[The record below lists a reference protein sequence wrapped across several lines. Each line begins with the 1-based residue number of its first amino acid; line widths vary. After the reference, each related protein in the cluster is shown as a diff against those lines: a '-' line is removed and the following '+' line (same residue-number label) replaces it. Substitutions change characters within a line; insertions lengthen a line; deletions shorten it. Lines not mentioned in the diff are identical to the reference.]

1 MFRKSLIVLSVLVA
15 SAVTTAQQLE
25 TRVTSTPM
33 LVPDRVIVRVTD
45 LAKSI
50 AFYRDLVGLPL
61 QSTYEE
67 FAVLGGDKMTVML
80 QQVARK
86 STEPSSGLASLTE
99 VVLQS
104 TDVFASY
111 QSLKSRGVVF
121 RLEPR
126 LATTD
131 GVRDLYTADFRDP
144 DGHILSIAGWV
155 VHHED
160 TQTRRQE
167 DTNDFRI
174 FASS

>member
-1 MFRKSLIVLSVLVA
+1 MFRKSLIGLSVLVA

-25 TRVTSTPM
+25 TRVTSTTPM

-160 TQTRRQE
+160 TKTRRHE
-167 DTNDFRI
+167 
-174 FASS
+174 

>member
-1 MFRKSLIVLSVLVA
+1 MFRKSLIGLSVLVA
-15 SAVTTAQQLE
+15 SAVATAQQLE
-25 TRVTSTPM
+25 TRVTSTAPA

-45 LAKSI
+45 LAKSV

-61 QSTYEE
+61 QSTHEE

-111 QSLKSRGVVF
+111 QSLRSRGIVF
-121 RLEPR
+121 RVEPR

-131 GVRDLYTADFRDP
+131 GVHDLYTADFRDP

-155 VHHED
+155 ERP
-160 TQTRRQE
+160 TASRR
-167 DTNDFRI
+167 
-174 FASS
+174 

>member
-1 MFRKSLIVLSVLVA
+1 MDRGFLIALSVLVA
-15 SAVTTAQQLE
+15 VAVTAAQQPE
-25 TRVTSTPM
+25 TGVTSAPT
-33 LVPDRVIVRVTD
+33 LVPNRVIVRVTD

-67 FAVLGGDKMTVML
+67 FAVFGGDKMTVML

-86 STEPSSGLASLTE
+86 STGPSTGLASLTE

-111 QSLKSRGVVF
+111 RSLRSRGVVF
-121 RLEPR
+121 RFEPR

-131 GVRDLYTADFRDP
+131 GVHDLYTADFRDP
-144 DGHILSIAGWV
+144 DGHVLSIAGWV
-155 VHHED
+155 E
-160 TQTRRQE
+160 RPAASRQQ
-167 DTNDFRI
+167 
-174 FASS
+174 